1 MTVRIKIEAPTAAEA
16 LKEMRELTGAN
27 LLMVTPKEESQVD
40 HEHPPQAKAEI
51 VEHVVPEP
59 TVGQA
64 FRAAEKMM
72 ANDLPAVLTP
82 TPPAAPSAPIEPMLT
97 IHDGPPPPAV
107 EVDSR
112 GIPWD
117 ARVHAGNKATSKKD
131 GSWKKRRNVDPALHA
146 KVEAELK
153 ATAVIP
159 AIDALPTAAAPPP
172 PPPATTEPPPVNF
185 GKLLATANNDITV
198 LDEAINTV
206 SKGEFTTI
214 AQVATLPAWI
224 QAVYDHIS

>member
-1 MTVRIKIEAPTAAEA
+1 MTVRIVIEAETVREALEEARGLWMGQTEMRVFGTEEEARAHAAEHIEPVSPETVPA
-16 LKEMRELTGAN
+16 PFVRTAPP
-27 LLMVTPKEESQVD
+27 VVAPSDTPR
-40 HEHPPQAKAEI
+40 
-51 VEHVVPEP
+51 P
-59 TVGQA
+59 TVA
-64 FRAAEKMM
+64 DA
-72 ANDLPAVLTP
+72 
-82 TPPAAPSAPIEPMLT
+82 TPPA
-97 IHDGPPPPAV
+97 PPTPTASPAAA

-117 ARVHAGNKATSKKD
+117 ARVHAGNKATSKD
-131 GSWKKRRNVDPALHA
+131 GAWKKRRNVDPALHA

-172 PPPATTEPPPVNF
+172 PPPATEPPPVNF